1 MICIQKWRVVVSLI
15 NQSRELE
22 NPFDFWLSSEN
33 QAFSENMNHSK
44 TTMTAYKFLE
54 PGSTCFLPPLF
65 FNYYCCYCYLIDVLC
80 MDQCVY
86 ARVYMWRPLNP
97 SAFVTPKTVIEHP
110 QPEPIKS
117 TTRSLRDVNLFNLY
131 NRAGNSCEVRL
142 LDMSFISCLSG
153 YLADAVGNFGYP
165 TINRSK
171 ILGLFCGFSEGS

>member
-1 MICIQKWRVVVSLI
+1 MFSSTIVLQLLLLLLLFDRCVV
-15 NQSRELE
+15 
-22 NPFDFWLSSEN
+22 
-33 QAFSENMNHSK
+33 
-44 TTMTAYKFLE
+44 Y
-54 PGSTCFLPPLF
+54 GS
-65 FNYYCCYCYLIDVLC
+65 
-80 MDQCVY
+80 MCVY